1 MTYAETKKEL
11 DRIRNEYGCKGEI
24 LFRTALQTVV
34 EYGTDSLLDDW
45 NYTHLKDEV
54 NEHHDAAEAEG
65 HILWITRDFEL
76 SILECAREIAK
87 VEIYG
92 LLVYIQK
99 EVWLS
104 KEGGIDY
111 HRAIELLKGCMYD
124 IEQRENCED
133 KLTLYAFE
141 DIGFDDEELEA
152 LNFGYLLNTKE
163 DEEDDN

>member
-45 NYTHLKDEV
+45 NYAHLTDEV
-54 NEHHDAAEAEG
+54 NERHDAAEAEG
-65 HILWITRDFEL
+65 EILWMTRNFEL
-76 SILECAREIAK
+76 AILECAREIAK
-87 VEIYG
+87 VSIYN

-104 KEGGIDY
+104 NDGGIDY
-111 HRAIELLKGCMYD
+111 QRAIALLKNCINVIVESHCDSAY
-124 IEQRENCED
+124 IRED
-133 KLTLYAFE
+133 FE
-141 DIGFDDEELEA
+141 MIGFDDDELVE
-152 LNFGYLLNTKE
+152 LGCDWVMNEE
-163 DEEDDN
+163 DEEYDD

>member
-1 MTYAETKKEL
+1 MNYAETKKEL

-34 EYGTDSLLDDW
+34 EYGTSNLLDDW

-76 SILECAREIAK
+76 AILECAREIAK
-87 VEIYG
+87 VSIYN

-104 KEGGIDY
+104 NEGGIAYD
-111 HRAIELLKGCMYD
+111 RAVELLKKCMAQIESDEGYD
-124 IEQRENCED
+124 HEETYNVFD
-133 KLTLYAFE
+133 YL
-141 DIGFDDEELEA
+141 GFTDEELEE
-152 LNFGYLLNTKE
+152 FGFQYLIKEE
-163 DEEDDN
+163 DEEDDD